1 MTMAPKWLD
10 PSKRPVNPKWCHF
23 TICNVWICIFLY
35 IPQKIGTRHLV
46 HWWPPNPTYRQQ
58 YHTKAPQQIT
68 PFAPL
73 QPPVNPLWMSLRTL
87 SSTHLLLTFRSSSY
101 GPTCKSWGPTSL
113 RVWPLKT
120 TPEACNF
127 REILS
132 RWDLMETILPQEN
145 LPFLDAFEAWNS
157 LVNVKVQKVLY

>member
-1 MTMAPKWLD
+1 MDLSIPNDVILQTVMYQMCIFLRNTPKNWHKTFGSLMAPK
-10 PSKRPVNPKWCHF
+10 SN
-23 TICNVWICIFLY
+23 IS
-35 IPQKIGTRHLV
+35 
-46 HWWPPNPTYRQQ
+46 PTKSHQGSTTN
-58 YHTKAPQQIT
+58 HTK
-68 PFAPL
+68 APL

-127 REILS
+127 RETLS